1 MNNYIIRMSTGIAI
15 SVVLTLV
22 LLFVFSIILAYTNT
36 SEATIVPVI
45 IGITGVS
52 ILSGSS
58 IATSKIKKKGI
69 INGMIIGGIYIFIL
83 YIISSILSA
92 HFSLNMYSIMMMIIG
107 IIAGAIGGIVGVNIR

>member
-1 MNNYIIRMSTGIAI
+1 MNNYIIRMSTGIVI
-15 SVVLTLV
+15 SIVLTLV

-45 IGITGVS
+45 IGITGIS

-69 INGMIIGGIYIFIL
+69 VNGMIIGGVYIFIL
-83 YIISSILSA
+83 YLISSILSA
-92 HFSLNMYSIMMMIIG
+92 QFSLNMYSLTMMVIG
-107 IIAGAIGGIVGVNIR
+107 IVSGAIGGIVGVNLK